1 MSLMK
6 LVEDFD
12 TSVPF
17 LIDPDSL
24 EQIQPANVEG
34 RQASVLVFK
43 SGHSCCVKGQ
53 MLDIARELGRF

>member
-1 MSLMK
+1 MK

-17 LIDPDSL
+17 VIDPDSI
-24 EQIQPANVEG
+24 EQIQPAKIEG
-34 RQASVLVFK
+34 KHATVLIFK

-53 MLDIARELGRF
+53 MLDVARALEKF